1 MPWCLV
7 RLQLTRKN
15 VINFFS
21 TIFNNEESK
30 VCSYESLVR
39 VQQAQVMRHLSGTK
53 VEANEIFRNTT
64 RRNMK
69 DTYTC
74 DVKVEKRDSKFST
87 PFFNY

>member
-15 VINFFS
+15 VINLFS

-53 VEANEIFRNTT
+53 VEENEIFRNTT

-74 DVKVEKRDSKFST
+74 DVKVEKKRFKI
-87 PFFNY
+87 FNSFL